1 MKTCLKMPGGGPFRL
16 NPGQI
21 TDDSELAMSLLWGLI
36 KGLKIFKQDHQN
48 VLKTDQKIIEILKEV
63 EKGKTL
69 LNLDAIS
76 QYYS

>member
-1 MKTCLKMPGGGPFRL
+1 
-16 NPGQI
+16 
-21 TDDSELAMSLLWGLI
+21 MSLMWGLI
-36 KGLKIFKQDHQN
+36 KGLKILKKDHQN
-48 VLKTDQKIIEILKEV
+48 VLKTDQKIIEILNEV

>member
-1 MKTCLKMPGGGPFRL
+1 
-16 NPGQI
+16 
-21 TDDSELAMSLLWGLI
+21 MSLLWGLI

-48 VLKTDQKIIEILKEV
+48 VLKTDQKIIEILNDV

>member
-1 MKTCLKMPGGGPFRL
+1 M
-16 NPGQI
+16 
-21 TDDSELAMSLLWGLI
+21 WGLI
-36 KGLKIFKQDHQN
+36 KGQKIFKQDYKN
-48 VLKTDQKIIEILKEV
+48 VLKTDQKIIEILNDV